1 MYNVNDMVEVYN
13 ISSLK
18 IEKGEILT
26 KFKVIDDRNNRFIN
40 ENVYLISFSP
50 VLDSKLV
57 AESDIIGVVKYD
69 KRK

>member
-1 MYNVNDMVEVYN
+1 MYNVNDIVEVYN
-13 ISSLK
+13 IFSLK
-18 IEKGEILT
+18 NEKGEILT